1 MQKVLLTGFEPFGGE
16 TLNPSWE
23 AARQLHGQTL
33 TDGRQIVAIQLPCVF
48 ATALP
53 KLQQALDEHQPVQVL
68 AIGQAGGRSELTL
81 ERVAIN
87 LIDARI
93 ADNAGE
99 QPIDIPVM
107 PDGPAAY
114 FTTLP
119 LKAMTAR
126 LREAG
131 FPASVSHTA
140 GTYVCNQVFYGLMHM
155 ASRRPYIKQAGFM
168 HIPYLPAQAARQN
181 GPAPSMALTDIMDG
195 IRLALDIAHSTE
207 QDLPH
212 IGGTTH

>member
-1 MQKVLLTGFEPFGGE
+1 MHKVLLTGFEPFGGE

-33 TDGRQIVAIQLPCVF
+33 ASGQQIVAVQLPCVF
-48 ATALP
+48 ATALGR
-53 KLQQALDEHQPVQVL
+53 LQQALEQHQPAQVL

-93 ADNAGE
+93 ADNAAA
-99 QPIDIPVM
+99 QPIDIPVIH
-107 PDGPAAY
+107 DGPVAY

-119 LKAMTAR
+119 LKAMTAG

-131 FPASVSHTA
+131 IPASVSHTA

-155 ASRRPYIKQAGFM
+155 ASTRPYIKQAGFM
-168 HIPYLPAQAARQN
+168 HIPYLPAQAARQSS
-181 GPAPSMALTDIMDG
+181 ATASMALADIVDG
-195 IRLALDIAHSTE
+195 IRLALDIAHHTE
-207 QDLPH
+207 HDLPH
-212 IGGTTH
+212 SGGTTH